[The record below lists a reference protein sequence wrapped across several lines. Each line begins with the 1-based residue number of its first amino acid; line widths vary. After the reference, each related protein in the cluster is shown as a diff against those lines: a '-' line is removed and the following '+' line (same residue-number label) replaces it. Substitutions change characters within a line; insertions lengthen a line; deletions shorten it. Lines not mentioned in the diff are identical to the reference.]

1 MHTHQSL
8 VDGKIPRLLWHHPR
22 PLYQSSTN
30 LGNTN
35 HTNTLFDQCVLFPRN
50 TWQDWPLRNVDF
62 LSSTNPT
69 WASVHNY
76 TSVQT
81 SVHNYTSAKQM
92 SNQGVC
98 RCSRAEWPLLISC
111 PPGIRCRLRTFTG
124 ADAPDAF
131 FNVRPETSRPRHP
144 MQFKNSTFSI
154 NWIPHPGAFF
164 VVPQEIQPQLKSI
177 IRSGPSSS
185 IFCQEMKIWHF
196 IAENLDLIISYCSQ
210 NCAQFLHRWIYTII
224 SIAVLFLLYSNP
236 QYDNNNI
243 RT

>member
-1 MHTHQSL
+1 MYFFPEILGKTDHWEMWISSQGPIRREHQYTITHQY
-8 VDGKIPRLLWHHPR
+8 KQTP
-22 PLYQSSTN
+22 
-30 LGNTN
+30 
-35 HTNTLFDQCVLFPRN
+35 
-50 TWQDWPLRNVDF
+50 
-62 LSSTNPT
+62 
-69 WASVHNY
+69 VHNY
-76 TSVQT
+76 R
-81 SVHNYTSAKQM
+81 SAKQM

-98 RCSRAEWPLLISC
+98 LCSRAEWPLLTSC
-111 PPGIRCRLRTFTG
+111 PPGIRCRLRTFTEPPTG

-196 IAENLDLIISYCSQ
+196 IVENLDLIISYCSP

-236 QYDNNNI
+236 Q
-243 RT
+243 